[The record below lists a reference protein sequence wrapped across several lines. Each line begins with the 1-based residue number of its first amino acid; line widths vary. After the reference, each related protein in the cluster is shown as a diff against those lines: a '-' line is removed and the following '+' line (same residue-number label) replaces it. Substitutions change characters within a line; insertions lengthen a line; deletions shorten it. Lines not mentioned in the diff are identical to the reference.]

1 MSQND
6 DKKEPNSDKNNEDT
20 ISPAE
25 MYRILW
31 EGRNTEISNLWQ
43 RSILLGT
50 FLVLLWTASG
60 WLFVRYLDLFQ
71 RGNII
76 SNRLYL
82 RELSIGA
89 FVLSSFGAV
98 MSILW
103 IYMTKASK
111 AWMEYSEG
119 QINDAQKEEFKDK
132 LFSPCFPDDFPKHG
146 TTGAEYIR
154 KCKWNKCILSTKGG
168 PFSPSKINI
177 MVGIISLFYFIFYW
191 GWVCFLFYN
200 LRLGCCFPIINILV
214 VLLLLCF
221 IDRKVGSSLLE
232 KLKCGN

>member
-1 MSQND
+1 MSKIKN
-6 DKKEPNSDKNNEDT
+6 KKKQCIINNCGCK

-71 RGNII
+71 SRNII

-89 FVLSSFGAV
+89 FVLSSLGAV

-119 QINDAQKEEFKDK
+119 QINKAQGFQEE
-132 LFSPCFPDDFPKHG
+132 LFSPCFLDDFPKHG
-146 TTGAEYIR
+146 TSWKYYAR
-154 KCKWNKCILSTKGG
+154 KCKWNKCIFSTKGG

-177 MVGIISLFYFIFYW
+177 MVGIVSLFYFIIYW
-191 GWVCFLFYN
+191 GWVCFLFHSN
-200 LRLGCCFPIINILV
+200 CSVMPRIT
-214 VLLLLCF
+214 
-221 IDRKVGSSLLE
+221 
-232 KLKCGN
+232 

>member
-1 MSQND
+1 MIEND
-6 DKKEPNSDKNNEDT
+6 DKNEPEFDKNNEDK

-71 RGNII
+71 SRNII

-89 FVLSSFGAV
+89 FVLSSLGAV

-119 QINDAQKEEFKDK
+119 QINKAQGFQSK
-132 LFSPCFPDDFPKHG
+132 LFSPCFPKGFPMHG
-146 TTGAEYIR
+146 TTGAEYISG
-154 KCKWNKCILSTKGG
+154 CKWNKCIFSTKGG

-177 MVGIISLFYFIFYW
+177 MVGIISLFYFIFCW
-191 GWVCFLFYN
+191 GWVCFLF
-200 LRLGCCFPIINILV
+200 
-214 VLLLLCF
+214 
-221 IDRKVGSSLLE
+221 
-232 KLKCGN
+232 

>member
-1 MSQND
+1 MSKIKN
-6 DKKEPNSDKNNEDT
+6 KKKQCIINNCGCK

-71 RGNII
+71 SRNII

-89 FVLSSFGAV
+89 FVLSSVGAV

-119 QINDAQKEEFKDK
+119 QINKAQEFRQN
-132 LFSPCFPDDFPKHG
+132 LFSSCFPKGFPKHG
-146 TTGAEYIR
+146 TSWKYYAR
-154 KCKWNKCILSTKGG
+154 KCKWNKCIFSTKGG

-177 MVGIISLFYFIFYW
+177 MVGIVSLFYFIFYW
-191 GWVCFLFYN
+191 
-200 LRLGCCFPIINILV
+200 
-214 VLLLLCF
+214 
-221 IDRKVGSSLLE
+221 
-232 KLKCGN
+232 

>member
-1 MSQND
+1 MSEND
-6 DKKEPNSDKNNEDT
+6 DKNEPEFDKNNEDT

-71 RGNII
+71 SRNII

-89 FVLSSFGAV
+89 FVLSSLGAV

-119 QINDAQKEEFKDK
+119 QINKAQKKFKEY
-132 LFSPCFPDDFPKHG
+132 LFSSCFPKGFPKHG
-146 TTGAEYIR
+146 TTWRKYIR
-154 KCKWNKCILSTKGG
+154 NCKWNKCIFSTKGG

-177 MVGIISLFYFIFYW
+177 MVGIVSLFYFIFYW

-221 IDRKVGSSLLE
+221 IDRKVGSSLLDE
-232 KLKCGN
+232 LKSN

>member
-1 MSQND
+1 MIENND
-6 DKKEPNSDKNNEDT
+6 KNEPEFDKNNEDT

-71 RGNII
+71 SRNII
-76 SNRLYL
+76 SNWLYL

-89 FVLSSFGAV
+89 FVLSSLGAV

-119 QINDAQKEEFKDK
+119 QINKAQGFQEE
-132 LFSPCFPDDFPKHG
+132 LFSPCFPKGFPMHG
-146 TTGAEYIR
+146 TTGAEYISG
-154 KCKWNKCILSTKGG
+154 CKWNKCIFSTKGG
-168 PFSPSKINI
+168 PFSPS
-177 MVGIISLFYFIFYW
+177 
-191 GWVCFLFYN
+191 
-200 LRLGCCFPIINILV
+200 
-214 VLLLLCF
+214 
-221 IDRKVGSSLLE
+221 
-232 KLKCGN
+232 

>member
-1 MSQND
+1 
-6 DKKEPNSDKNNEDT
+6 
-20 ISPAE
+20 
-25 MYRILW
+25 
-31 EGRNTEISNLWQ
+31 
-43 RSILLGT
+43 
-50 FLVLLWTASG
+50 
-60 WLFVRYLDLFQ
+60 
-71 RGNII
+71 
-76 SNRLYL
+76 
-82 RELSIGA
+82 
-89 FVLSSFGAV
+89 

-119 QINDAQKEEFKDK
+119 QINKAQGFQKE
-132 LFSPCFPDDFPKHG
+132 LFSSCFPDDFPMHG
-146 TTGAEYIR
+146 TTGTEYISG
-154 KCKWNKCILSTKGG
+154 CKWNKCIFSTNGG

-177 MVGIISLFYFIFYW
+177 MVGIVSLFYFIIYW

-232 KLKCGN
+232 KLKSN

>member
-1 MSQND
+1 MSKIKN
-6 DKKEPNSDKNNEDT
+6 KKKQCIINNCGCK

-43 RSILLGT
+43 RSIFLGT

-71 RGNII
+71 SGNII
-76 SNRLYL
+76 SNWLYL

-89 FVLSSFGAV
+89 FVLSSLGAV

-119 QINDAQKEEFKDK
+119 QINYAQNEKFKK
-132 LFSPCFPDDFPKHG
+132 YLFSPCFPDDFPKHG
-146 TTGAEYIR
+146 TTGEEYICN
-154 KCKWNKCILSTKGG
+154 CKWNRCIFSTKGG

-221 IDRKVGSSLLE
+221 IDRKVGSSLLDD
-232 KLKCGN
+232 LKSN